1 MTSMLKKSLNKLA
14 LGGPLKALTPT
25 VDLHDIYLYAESNFV
40 PSSRSQSRQVS
51 STFTGFTPRTSTST
65 PAPPIPQ
72 LEEIEADE
80 VYGIEVLSLV
90 LPACPCEQFYDRLVA
105 LHDVCRSTPGVLPLG
120 RLLDFHR
127 QTTLPLL
134 GHEMISNTG
143 SDQATLRA
151 VESCLAPDY
160 LRTTLVRLEVLD
172 AIAAKFE
179 EVVGIK
185 SGYGSGWITNRVPSA
200 GKSDD
205 EWSGANSSVV
215 W

>member
-90 LPACPCEQFYDRLVA
+90 LPACPCGPLCHQKLRECTDDR
-105 LHDVCRSTPGVLPLG
+105 C
-120 RLLDFHR
+120 
-127 QTTLPLL
+127 
-134 GHEMISNTG
+134 
-143 SDQATLRA
+143 RA
-151 VESCLAPDY
+151 VLRPACRPPRRLSFHARCAPAREAPRFPPSDNA
-160 LRTTLVRLEVLD
+160 T
-172 AIAAKFE
+172 
-179 EVVGIK
+179 
-185 SGYGSGWITNRVPSA
+185 ITRPRNDL
-200 GKSDD
+200 KY
-205 EWSGANSSVV
+205 WQ
-215 W
+215 